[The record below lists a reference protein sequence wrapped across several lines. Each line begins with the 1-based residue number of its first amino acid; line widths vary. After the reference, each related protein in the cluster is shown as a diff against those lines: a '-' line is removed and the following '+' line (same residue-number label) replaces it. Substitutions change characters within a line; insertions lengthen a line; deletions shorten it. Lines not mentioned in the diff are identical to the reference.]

1 MSQGWRAGEIRAAVF
16 ALVGGFA
23 ETATYVRQR
32 RRTTEDTDDR
42 LLFEIV
48 TGILDNGDNVF
59 APHGHTVQISVSPA
73 A

>member
-1 MSQGWRAGEIRAAVF
+1 
-16 ALVGGFA
+16 VGGFA

-48 TGILDNGDNVF
+48 TGILDDGANVF